1 MADLNEKSIQN
12 FINKF
17 KNIDKVSDG
26 LTESVSTA
34 VKASKKANFFIKRT
48 LNKFGDDPAVQKSIS
63 NYQKALEDQ
72 VKLVS
77 NKEQVIALDKTIAN
91 YNAQIRKQQAIADS
105 EVSTKKEKNEALKKI
120 IDVESK
126 LQSRKENIS
135 RQFFQEEQAIN
146 QNVLKSEEE
155 YNKQVVRLENNLRKT
170 ADGTTFNGFTDGIK
184 ELTGGIV
191 DIGKILD
198 IGKKKWEAV
207 KGIFGP
213 IASAGK
219 GLFDGAKKLSDWSI
233 SKLGWEQETLDDEKE
248 LNEEEK
254 KERLGF
260 LGATKKLTLQ
270 LLKSIAA
277 IGITVFGP
285 ILLLGAAIAGIIYLI
300 NNYKDDLGQ
309 AVEDF
314 PAAISRGISEG
325 VTRIATMIDDMIS
338 GIGKAWGKLTGTL
351 DDMGKGL
358 TNLIRKLP
366 GLEDFGKSA
375 DDIAREAAER
385 AGQRA
390 AGEVV
395 EEGAE
400 RAGQRAAGEVVEEG
414 AERAVLRGVASE
426 VAEEGVQQTS
436 RFGRFFQGAK
446 NLAKGVIRK
455 IPAIGSIVEGG
466 LDANDQHAA
475 MAQIR
480 QAYEAGVITEE
491 EYNEAEAAYTAN
503 MAGSVGRGAGSF
515 AGGAAG
521 ATLGATIGSVVPF
534 VGTII
539 GGVVGGI
546 AGSLLGGWGGDEIA
560 TDAAEAFTGSENSQQ
575 MIDDL
580 VARIQSDPRMS
591 SEEIADARGEIEQ
604 VVNVTNNSQ
613 QVVSVDNSSSASYN
627 AMGVPQTRN
636 NDSTARLAEASV

>member
-285 ILLLGAAIAGIIYLI
+285 ILLLCAAIAGIIYLI

-375 DDIAREAAER
+375 DDIAREA
-385 AGQRA
+385 
-390 AGEVV
+390 
-395 EEGAE
+395 AE

>member
-17 KNIDKVSDG
+17 KNMDKVSDG
-26 LTESVSTA
+26 LTESVSSA

-77 NKEQVIALDKTIAN
+77 NKEQVIAFDKSVQN

-105 EVSTKKEKNEALKKI
+105 EISTKKEKNEALKKI

-135 RQFFQEEQAIN
+135 RQFWQEEQAIN

-155 YNKQVVRLENNLRKT
+155 YNKQVERLENNLRQT
-170 ADGTTFNGFTDGIK
+170 ADGKGFDGFTNGIK

-207 KGIFGP
+207 KGIFGG

-233 SKLGWEQETLDDEKE
+233 SKLGWEQETLDGEKE

-277 IGITVFGP
+277 IGLTVFGP

-338 GIGKAWGKLTGTL
+338 GIGKAWGKLTGIV

-358 TNLIRKLP
+358 TNIIRKLL

-375 DDIAREAAER
+375 DN
-385 AGQRA
+385 
-390 AGEVV
+390 GE
-395 EEGAE
+395 
-400 RAGQRAAGEVVEEG
+400 
-414 AERAVLRGVASE
+414 
-426 VAEEGVQQTS
+426 
-436 RFGRFFQGAK
+436 
-446 NLAKGVIRK
+446 
-455 IPAIGSIVEGG
+455 
-466 LDANDQHAA
+466 
-475 MAQIR
+475 
-480 QAYEAGVITEE
+480 
-491 EYNEAEAAYTAN
+491 
-503 MAGSVGRGAGSF
+503 
-515 AGGAAG
+515 
-521 ATLGATIGSVVPF
+521 
-534 VGTII
+534 
-539 GGVVGGI
+539 
-546 AGSLLGGWGGDEIA
+546 SLL
-560 TDAAEAFTGSENSQQ
+560 
-575 MIDDL
+575 
-580 VARIQSDPRMS
+580 
-591 SEEIADARGEIEQ
+591 
-604 VVNVTNNSQ
+604 
-613 QVVSVDNSSSASYN
+613 
-627 AMGVPQTRN
+627 
-636 NDSTARLAEASV
+636 